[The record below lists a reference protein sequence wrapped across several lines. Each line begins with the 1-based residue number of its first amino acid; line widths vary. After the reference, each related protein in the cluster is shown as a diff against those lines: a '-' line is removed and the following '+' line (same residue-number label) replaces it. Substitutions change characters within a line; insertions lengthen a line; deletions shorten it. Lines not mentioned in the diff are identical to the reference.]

1 MRSACQQLRRLRDAG
16 HDTLGMAINVSHA
29 QLRDPDFMTILKTSL
44 DDAGIPGS
52 QVELEITESM
62 AADDLDLVRRLL
74 AELQTL
80 GVRVAIDD
88 FGTGFSSLSVLRHL
102 DAQRL
107 KIDRSFVNEMIQ
119 DDSIARMVISL
130 GHTQRMQVT
139 AEGIETEAQRDALLA
154 LGCDEGQ
161 GWLYAKA
168 LEEAA
173 LLDWLAAAQA

>member
-1 MRSACQQLRRLRDAG
+1 ML
-16 HDTLGMAINVSHA
+16 
-29 QLRDPDFMTILKTSL
+29 
-44 DDAGIPGS
+44 
-52 QVELEITESM
+52 
-62 AADDLDLVRRLL
+62 
-74 AELQTL
+74 
-80 GVRVAIDD
+80 
-88 FGTGFSSLSVLRHL
+88 
-102 DAQRL
+102 
-107 KIDRSFVNEMIQ
+107 Q